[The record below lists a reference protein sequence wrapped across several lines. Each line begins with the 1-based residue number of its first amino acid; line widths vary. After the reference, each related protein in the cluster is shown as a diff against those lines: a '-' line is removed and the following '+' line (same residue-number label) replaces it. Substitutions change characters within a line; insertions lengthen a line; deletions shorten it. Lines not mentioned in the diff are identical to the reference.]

1 LAIFNQDF
9 GHRLL
14 KKSGNPGSDGA
25 TEGKDEHGSALDRS
39 GSGLK
44 PILAGSG
51 LDRTAFFFKIGGS
64 GQDRTGKIFV
74 VLM

>member
-1 LAIFNQDF
+1 MAIFNQDF

-51 LDRTAFFFKIGGS
+51 LDRTAFFLKLAD
-64 GQDRTGKIFV
+64 QDRIGLGKF
-74 VLM
+74 LLF